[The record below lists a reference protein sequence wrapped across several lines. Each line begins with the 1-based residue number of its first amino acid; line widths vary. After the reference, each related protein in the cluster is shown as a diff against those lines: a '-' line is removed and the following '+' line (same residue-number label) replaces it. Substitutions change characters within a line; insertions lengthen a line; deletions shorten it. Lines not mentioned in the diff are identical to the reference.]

1 MPFPLLQIETLTGG
15 PVIVKGTQL
24 RLRSQVLQLRLPAG
38 NGGLIWN
45 RPVAVL
51 VNTPDG
57 QERILPVRDVTR
69 VTILALL
76 AFSLG
81 GTLLLMLFR
90 RKTT

>member
-24 RLRSQVLQLRLPAG
+24 RLRSQVLQLQLPAG

>member
-1 MPFPLLQIETLTGG
+1 MPFPLLHIETLTGG
-15 PVIVKGTQL
+15 PVSINNTQL
-24 RLRSQVLQLRLPAG
+24 RLRSQVLQLRPPAG